1 MPFISTSNTSE
12 STSRR
17 QSSSSKTHLLR
28 FHFVFSSSSLLLS
41 RLLSGISYIHTYCI
55 WVETQNKHIMQLCS
69 YPLLNSMSYMCIVYV
84 YVFKLLKC
92 HLHWTHL
99 VQMELKWSKENTK
112 TGGLGR
118 HGNCMDGM
126 CCWLLDHAGICQV
139 TSCFAREHN
148 NPWLTVLCESYRKA
162 CSLLTV
168 WLDWFKAPAQHWWRD
183 LRVDVR

>member
-41 RLLSGISYIHTYCI
+41 CLLSGISYIHTYCI

-69 YPLLNSMSYMCIVYV
+69 YPLLNSMSYMRIVYV

-92 HLHWTHL
+92 HLHWTLSTDGVEVKQRKHKNWRFGQTWQL
-99 VQMELKWSKENTK
+99 H
-112 TGGLGR
+112 GR
-118 HGNCMDGM
+118 Y
-126 CCWLLDHAGICQV
+126 V
-139 TSCFAREHN
+139 
-148 NPWLTVLCESYRKA
+148 
-162 CSLLTV
+162 LLTIRPC
-168 WLDWFKAPAQHWWRD
+168 WNMPSNFLFCKRTQ
-183 LRVDVR
+183 